1 MLLGGIRLKRVR
13 YLAPESALVKGR
25 NHYIHSTLD
34 QVEWMYDFLGN
45 YIVDVTHIR
54 PEWNGSSLSE
64 VDTNSSACCCCDV
77 SSTSLTLSSP

>member
-1 MLLGGIRLKRVR
+1 MVLLVLPVIPYRLLCKH
-13 YLAPESALVKGR
+13 LVWFGLTPHTRPYQTIPITKGR

-54 PEWNGSSLSE
+54 PEWNGCTH
-64 VDTNSSACCCCDV
+64 VD
-77 SSTSLTLSSP
+77 L